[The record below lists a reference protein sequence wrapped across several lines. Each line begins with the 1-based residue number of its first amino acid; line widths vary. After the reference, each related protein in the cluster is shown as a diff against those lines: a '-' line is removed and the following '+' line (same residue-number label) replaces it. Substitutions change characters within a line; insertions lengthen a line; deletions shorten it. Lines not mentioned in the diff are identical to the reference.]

1 MSSLTALAARAAA
14 DEDEDKKKKDEEA
27 KAKKLEDDEMKA
39 RKKADEDKKRED
51 AKKAA
56 EKDDKDDEDEKD
68 DDKKAAR
75 ARGSKAERKRIMA
88 IVDWAMP
95 TLPKRSRAAS
105 ALAVL
110 ALGMSASESIAYLE
124 RTTDAD
130 ESLVAVAGSNQPQ
143 QRHDNSAQVT
153 QLRDRMNAVV
163 VETPIVGVG
172 DEGSQPRLTTA
183 EATASFILAADKK
196 RRGETA

>member
-14 DEDEDKKKKDEEA
+14 DEDEDKKKKEDEKA
-27 KAKKLEDDEMKA
+27 KAKV
-39 RKKADEDKKRED
+39 KADEDEAKRKAEEDKKRED
-51 AKKAA
+51 AKKSAA
-56 EKDDKDDEDEKD
+56 KDDKDDEDEKD

-130 ESLVAVAGSNQPQ
+130 DSLVSVAGSNQPQ
-143 QRHDNSAQVT
+143 QRQDNSAQVM

-163 VETPIVGVG
+163 VETPVVGVG
-172 DEGSQPRLTTA
+172 DDGSPQRLTTA